1 MTPTPHRKA
10 RRAALWLLYALDV
23 AGGDPDDAL
32 AQARDTLVE
41 LQADSSDYWPEIEVR
56 VRGVDEHLDDLNKV
70 IQDVSPRWRI
80 ERMAHID
87 RTILRLGA
95 WEILYGGV
103 RPIAVIDACVDLAKE
118 YGEKGTPAFV
128 NGLLDQIC
136 RDHDVEMR

>member
-23 AGGDPDDAL
+23 ADGEPDQAL
-32 AQARDTLVE
+32 LAARETLVE
-41 LQADSSDYWPEIEVR
+41 LQEDSGEYWNEIEVR
-56 VRGVDEHLDDLNKV
+56 VRGVHERLDELNTI
-70 IQDVSPRWRI
+70 IQEVSPRWRI

-87 RTILRLGA
+87 RTILRLGT
-95 WEILYGGV
+95 WEILFGDV
-103 RPIAVIDACVDLAKE
+103 PPIAVIDACVDLAKD

-136 RDHDVEMR
+136 RDHDVDMH

>member
-1 MTPTPHRKA
+1 MNVTPHREG

-23 AGGDPDDAL
+23 AGGEPDQAL
-32 AQARDTLVE
+32 RVARETLVE
-41 LQADSSDYWPEIEVR
+41 LQEGSAEYWPEIEGR
-56 VRGVDEHLDDLNKV
+56 VRGVHQKLDDLNRI
-70 IQDVSPRWRI
+70 IQEVSPRWRV

-95 WEILYGGV
+95 WEILYGDV

-136 RDHDVEMR
+136 RDHGIEIR